1 MYMKIG
7 KNLQETFA
15 NFHVH
20 LSENQNLAKFTV
32 DTVMYMK
39 IGKYPQ
45 YSVITE
51 LLLHTIVMYM
61 KIGKISPYTNLL

>member
-1 MYMKIG
+1 MKIG

-45 YSVITE
+45 YSVITYS
-51 LLLHTIVMYM
+51 LLHM
-61 KIGKISPYTNLL
+61 